1 MGTRDR
7 TILFT
12 SFSVKQ
18 PDLNWENPKVRQ
30 EIYEMIN
37 WWISKGV
44 GGFRLDVIDLIGKEP
59 DLKITSNGPNL
70 HKYIR
75 ELSKET
81 FQKAG
86 DLLTVGETWGATPEI
101 AKLYSNPDGSE
112 FSMVF
117 QFEHIS
123 LDEQE
128 GKGKWDLKPLD
139 FLELKK
145 VLSKWQT
152 ELKGM
157 PGTVCFGIITTY
169 PESFLVGEMTENTG

>member
-1 MGTRDR
+1 MGS
-7 TILFT
+7 IFGGSAWEWVPEIGQYYLHL
-12 SFSVKQ
+12 FSVKQ

-44 GGFRLDVIDLIGKEP
+44 GGFRLGVIDLIGKEP
-59 DLKITSNGPNL
+59 DLKITNNGPNL

-117 QFEHIS
+117 QFEHIR
-123 LDEQE
+123 LTR
-128 GKGKWDLKPLD
+128 
-139 FLELKK
+139 LELRKTCALWYK
-145 VLSKWQT
+145 WIIYGNGQLSS
-152 ELKGM
+152 
-157 PGTVCFGIITTY
+157 ISID
-169 PESFLVGEMTENTG
+169 SI